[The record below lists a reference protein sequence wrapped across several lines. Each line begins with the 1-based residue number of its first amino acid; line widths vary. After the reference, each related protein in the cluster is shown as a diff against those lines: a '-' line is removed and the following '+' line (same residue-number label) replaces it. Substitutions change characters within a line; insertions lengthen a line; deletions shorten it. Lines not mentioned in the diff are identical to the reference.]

1 MHGAGIAVAVGVA
14 LLARHRCWASSRW
27 SRRSR
32 RCMWFGIT
40 MVGLFSAFSFL
51 TISMYAEGV
60 RAAGHLGACRAP
72 EASRL
77 A

>member
-1 MHGAGIAVAVGVA
+1 VSIGVA
-14 LLARHRCWASSRW
+14 LLAVSMLAVFAVEPPVAPLL
-27 SRRSR
+27 
-32 RCMWFGIT
+32 WFGIT

-60 RAAGHLGACRAP
+60 QAAGQLGACRAP
-72 EASRL
+72 EARGL